1 MLQKRACLQLAK
13 ANLGGSCLNS
23 RITKIY
29 CQQKLTNKVEGKE
42 TVLNNNKKNRD
53 IDLIENINGTAT
65 VYNNSQ
71 DRSGEVLP
79 GFYILYNLR

>member
-42 TVLNNNKKNRD
+42 TVLNNNKENRY
-53 IDLIENINGTAT
+53 IDLIENIKSAAT
-65 VYNNSQ
+65 VSKDSQ

-79 GFYILYNLR
+79 VFYILYNLR

>member
-42 TVLNNNKKNRD
+42 TVLNNNKKNRY
-53 IDLIENINGTAT
+53 IDLI
-65 VYNNSQ
+65 
-71 DRSGEVLP
+71 
-79 GFYILYNLR
+79 

>member
-1 MLQKRACLQLAK
+1 MEAHTLHTNTPLNSFTIKCYRKHLQLAK

-42 TVLNNNKKNRD
+42 TVLNNNKKKRY
-53 IDLIENINGTAT
+53 IDLI
-65 VYNNSQ
+65 
-71 DRSGEVLP
+71 
-79 GFYILYNLR
+79 